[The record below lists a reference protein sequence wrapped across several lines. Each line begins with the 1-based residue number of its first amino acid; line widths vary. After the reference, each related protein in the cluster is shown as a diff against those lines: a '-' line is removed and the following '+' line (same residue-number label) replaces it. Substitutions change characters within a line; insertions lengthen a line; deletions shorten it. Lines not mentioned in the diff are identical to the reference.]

1 MSEAPRDPMSPDL
14 MSPDLMSPDL
24 MSPDL
29 GGDPSVAETMSP
41 DTSAADTMSP
51 DPDPDPDSD
60 VVVDAI
66 GMRCPR
72 PIIELA
78 RAARLAPPS
87 TVFALLASDPAAA
100 PDVAAWCRMRGYVL
114 LSADVVGGRVPHGQ
128 AEHRPPE
135 GSALSAAPV
144 TRFRVT
150 RRPPPNAVPDLD

>member
-1 MSEAPRDPMSPDL
+1 MSEAPRDP
-14 MSPDLMSPDL
+14 MSPDL

-78 RAARLAPPS
+78 RAAQLAPPS

>member
-24 MSPDL
+24 MSPD
-29 GGDPSVAETMSP
+29 
-41 DTSAADTMSP
+41 P
-51 DPDPDPDSD
+51 DPAPDSD

-78 RAARLAPPS
+78 RAAQLAPPS

>member
-24 MSPDL
+24 
-29 GGDPSVAETMSP
+29 G
-41 DTSAADTMSP
+41 
-51 DPDPDPDSD
+51 PDSD

-78 RAARLAPPS
+78 RAAQLAPPS

-135 GSALSAAPV
+135 GSALAAAPV

>member
-1 MSEAPRDPMSPDL
+1 MSEAPRDP

-78 RAARLAPPS
+78 RAAQLAPPS